1 MIKSMLTAVSVIAFL
16 APAASA
22 DTRENFDVEITYNTA
37 TLEANATGLERSIVR
52 QARRACAIKTADRI
66 KRIDTV
72 CVDEIVEAA
81 LNKINAKVAQ
91 ASGVTSAR
99 LVTKDQTS
107 FQ

>member
-1 MIKSMLTAVSVIAFL
+1 MIKSMLTAAAIIAVL
-16 APAASA
+16 APGASA
-22 DTRENFDVEITYNTA
+22 DIRENFDVEITYNTA
-37 TLEANATGLERSIVR
+37 TLEANATVVKRSIVR

-66 KRIDTV
+66 KRIDAV

-99 LVTKDQTS
+99 LVTKAQTS